1 MVLPHVKRLAV
12 RSHNLAISQVE
23 RVIALRTLPAFQE
36 LSAAELTVIAER
48 ATPRFFPKG
57 ATLSRSGAPLRSVH
71 FIIEGSV
78 GVRRKERAPRVVA
91 AQDVVGALAVLTADP
106 EGEHVI
112 AREDT
117 ATLELEREDLEDIF
131 DDNFPIFLGV
141 LRALARTEIALR
153 RRFGK
158 SAGYIAPKSAEPARE
173 IVNLELLE
181 RIFFLR
187 QPMSFAKRRIEALAD
202 LALEAQELDVRSGV
216 ELWRAGGVAD
226 HSVMLMSGLVE
237 CTTDDG
243 KQRFVLGPSAIVG
256 GLDSVAGAK
265 RWYTATT
272 ATHVRGLRVDSQVL
286 LDVIEDN
293 MEMAGDML
301 RVFASAIDDLEGR
314 LEAAEL

>member
-1 MVLPHVKRLAV
+1 MVLPHVERLTV

-36 LSAAELTVIAER
+36 LSAAELTVVAEH
-48 ATPRFFPKG
+48 ATPRLFPKG
-57 ATLSRSGAPLRSVH
+57 ASVSRAGAPVRSVH
-71 FIIEGSV
+71 FIIQGSV
-78 GVRRKERAPRVVA
+78 EVLRKHRPPRIVG
-91 AQDVVGALAVLTADP
+91 AQDVVGALAALTADP
-106 EGEHVI
+106 QGERVI
-112 AREDT
+112 ARQDT

-153 RRFGK
+153 RRLGK
-158 SAGYIAPKSAEPARE
+158 SAGYAAPKSPAPTRE

-202 LALEAQELDVRSGV
+202 LAQEAQELDVGSGV
-216 ELWRAGGVAD
+216 ELWRAGCVAD

-237 CTTDDG
+237 CTTDDDS
-243 KQRFVLGPSAIVG
+243 QQFVLGPSAIVG

-272 ATHVRGLRVDSQVL
+272 ATRVRGLRVDNQVL

-293 MEMAGDML
+293 MEMASDML

-314 LEAAEL
+314 L